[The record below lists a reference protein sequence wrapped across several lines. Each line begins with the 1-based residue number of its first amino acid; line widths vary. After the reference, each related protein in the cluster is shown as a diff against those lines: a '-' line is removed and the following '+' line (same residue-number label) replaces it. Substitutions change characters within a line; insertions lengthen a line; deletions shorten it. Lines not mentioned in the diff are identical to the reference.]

1 MRYRLES
8 VIECSHDEM
17 VAFSKA
23 LSSLLPMVHPS
34 VKIVQNVLTADVK
47 IADTPST
54 TTPEQSK

>member
-1 MRYRLES
+1 MRYKLETL
-8 VIECSHDEM
+8 IECSHEEM

-23 LSSLLPMVHPS
+23 LSVMLPMVHPG
-34 VKIVQNVLTADVK
+34 VKIIQNVLTADVK

>member
-47 IADTPST
+47 IADTPSA

>member
-17 VAFSKA
+17 VAFAKA
-23 LSSLLPMVHPS
+23 LSSLLPMVHPGA
-34 VKIVQNVLTADVK
+34 KIIQNVLTADVK
-47 IADTPST
+47 IADTSST

>member
-23 LSSLLPMVHPS
+23 LSSLLPVVHPG
-34 VKIVQNVLTADVK
+34 VKIIQNVLTADVK
-47 IADTPST
+47 IADTPLT

>member
-34 VKIVQNVLTADVK
+34 VKIIQNVLTADVK
-47 IADTPST
+47 IADTPLT
-54 TTPEQSK
+54 ATPEQSK

>member
-34 VKIVQNVLTADVK
+34 VKIIQNLLTADVK
-47 IADTPST
+47 IADTPLT

>member
-1 MRYRLES
+1 MRYKLETL
-8 VIECSHDEM
+8 IECSHDEM

-34 VKIVQNVLTADVK
+34 VKIIQNVLTADVK
-47 IADTPST
+47 IADTPLT

>member
-34 VKIVQNVLTADVK
+34 VKIIQNVLTADVK
-47 IADTPST
+47 IADTSIA

>member
-34 VKIVQNVLTADVK
+34 VKIIQNVLTADVK
-47 IADTPST
+47 IADTPLT